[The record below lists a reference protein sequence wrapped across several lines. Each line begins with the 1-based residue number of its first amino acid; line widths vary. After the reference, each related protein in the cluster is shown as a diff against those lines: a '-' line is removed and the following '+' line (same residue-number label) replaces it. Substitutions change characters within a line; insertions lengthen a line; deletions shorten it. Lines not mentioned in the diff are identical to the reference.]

1 MSAESGSAEATT
13 PERPDPYLPSLS
25 KLSHHEKRGKGAVM
39 KKLTRDNVFY
49 AFSGDLE
56 PALEI
61 EPGEMVRMETHDCFC
76 GQLQTEAD
84 TVDNLD
90 WERDNPA
97 TGPVY
102 IRGALPGDI
111 LAVDIEDVQ
120 VADQG
125 AMVSIPGEGALGD
138 IITETEIRIFR
149 MERGQALFKDK
160 VRLPVKPMIG
170 VVGVAPK
177 GKPVPN
183 DTPDAHGGN
192 MDCTLIGAGCTV
204 HLPVNTEGALLGMGD
219 MHSVMGDGEILV
231 CGLEVQGE
239 VVFSTRVLREAKLPT
254 PFLDT
259 ADLVATVYSARTA
272 DEAAEGAIHAM
283 AQFLTEIVDMGVNEA
298 GMIMSIAGELK
309 FCQVVDPLKTVRFE
323 FPKSVLSAYGFSMGE
338 LR

>member
-1 MSAESGSAEATT
+1 
-13 PERPDPYLPSLS
+13 
-25 KLSHHEKRGKGAVM
+25 M
-39 KKLTRDNVFY
+39 KKLTRDTVFY

-61 EPGEMVRMETHDCFC
+61 EPGEKVQMETQDCFC
-76 GQLQTEAD
+76 GQVQTEAD
-84 TVDNLD
+84 TVQTLD
-90 WERDNPA
+90 RERVNPA

-102 IRGALPGDI
+102 IRGAVPGDI

-125 AMVSIPGEGALGD
+125 AMVTVPGEGALGD
-138 IITETEIRIFR
+138 IITETETRIFR
-149 MERGQALFKDK
+149 MERGQAVFNDK

-170 VVGVAPK
+170 VIGVAPE
-177 GKPVPN
+177 GDPVPN
-183 DTPDAHGGN
+183 TTPDAHGGN

-204 HLPVNTEGALLGMGD
+204 YLPVNTAGALLGMGD
-219 MHSVMGDGEILV
+219 MHSAMGDGEIVL
-231 CGLEVQGE
+231 CALEVPGE

-254 PFLDT
+254 PFLET
-259 ADLVATVYSARTA
+259 TDLVATVYSALTL
-272 DEAAEGAIHAM
+272 DEAADGAIHGM
-283 AQFLTEIVDMGVNEA
+283 AQFLTESVGIGVNEA
-298 GMIMSIAGELK
+298 AMIMSIAGELK

>member
-1 MSAESGSAEATT
+1 M
-13 PERPDPYLPSLS
+13 R
-25 KLSHHEKRGKGAVM
+25 
-39 KKLTRDNVFY
+39 KLTRDTVFY

-61 EPGEMVRMETHDCFC
+61 DPGEKVQMETHDCFC
-76 GQLQTEAD
+76 GQVQTEAD
-84 TVDNLD
+84 TVEDLD
-90 WERDNPA
+90 WGRVNPA

-111 LAVDIEDVQ
+111 LAVDIEDVT

-125 AMVSIPGEGALGD
+125 AMAAVPGEGALGD
-138 IITETEIRIFR
+138 IITETETRIFR
-149 MERGQALFKDK
+149 MEGDQAIFNDK

-170 VVGVAPK
+170 VIGVAPK
-177 GKPVPN
+177 GEPVPN
-183 DTPDAHGGN
+183 GTPDAHGGN

-204 HLPVNTEGALLGMGD
+204 YLPINTEGALLGMGD
-219 MHSVMGDGEILV
+219 MHSVMGDGEIVV
-231 CGLEVQGE
+231 CGLEVPGE

-259 ADLVATVYSARTA
+259 TDLVATVCSALTA
-272 DEAAEGAIHAM
+272 DEAADGAIHGM
-283 AQFLTEIVDMGVNEA
+283 AQFLTETVGMGVNEA
-298 GMIMSIAGELK
+298 GMIMSLAGELK
-309 FCQVVDPLKTVRFE
+309 FCQVVDPMKTVRFE